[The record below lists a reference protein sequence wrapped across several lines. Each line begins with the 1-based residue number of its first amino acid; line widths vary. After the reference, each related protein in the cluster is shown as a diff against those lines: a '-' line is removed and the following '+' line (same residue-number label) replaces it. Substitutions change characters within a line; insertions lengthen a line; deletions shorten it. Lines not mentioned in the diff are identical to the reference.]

1 MVGGMMVAVG
11 WVLWIAT
18 DGIGVFWMTN
28 WTHLRAGKVVF
39 SSQFF
44 SPSVP
49 PVPLHLLL
57 LVEARR
63 PLACDLPP
71 ETQHLHPA
79 LLFALLWS
87 TPAGAEV
94 C

>member
-1 MVGGMMVAVG
+1 MGSVDRDRRDRCILDDQLDRPAGWEGGLFLSV
-11 WVLWIAT
+11 
-18 DGIGVFWMTN
+18 
-28 WTHLRAGKVVF
+28 
-39 SSQFF
+39 F